1 LLYDL
6 VIMISKETFKKQL
19 QNLRPDLFE
28 EQALALFRYQAQNNQ
43 IYRQYL
49 EFLRVNPHSIG
60 EVHRIPFLPIE
71 FFKSHKIK
79 TGTFTAQVVYQSSGT
94 TQQARSKH
102 YLPDDTF
109 YKAHARQIFESS
121 YGLVTDYIF
130 LALLPSY
137 LEQGHSS
144 LVAMVDS
151 FVSQS
156 GQVMAGFYLQEL
168 DALLSNIDL
177 ARQSGKKILLFGVTY
192 ALLDLAEKVRPG
204 SLKDVL
210 ILETGG
216 MKGRRREMVR
226 QELHATL
233 QEAFGVSSIHSEYG
247 MTELLSQAYS
257 KGEGIFQTPH
267 SLKILLRD
275 PNDPL
280 TVGAGITTGGINIID
295 LANVDSCAF
304 LETKDIGRLHG
315 DGRFEVLGRFD
326 NTDIRGC
333 NLLVA

>member
-1 LLYDL
+1 MLYDL
-6 VIMISKETFKKQL
+6 VIMISKETFKNQL

-28 EQALALFRYQAQNNQ
+28 EQALALFRYQALHNQ

-49 EFLRVNPHSIG
+49 EYLGVRPHAVG
-60 EVHRIPFLPIE
+60 EVQGIPFLPIE
-71 FFKSHKIK
+71 FFKSQDIK
-79 TGTFTAQVVYQSSGT
+79 TGDFRAQVVYQSSGT
-94 TQQARSKH
+94 TQQTRSRH

-109 YKAHARQIFESS
+109 YKAHARQIFESV
-121 YGLVTDYIF
+121 YGPVTGYIF

-144 LVAMVDS
+144 LVAMVDY

-156 GQVMAGFYLQEL
+156 KQDLPGFYLQDL
-168 DALLSNIDL
+168 PALLGNIDL
-177 ARQSGKKILLFGVTY
+177 ARQRGKQIMLFGVTY
-192 ALLDLAEKVRPG
+192 ALLDLAEQVAPG
-204 SLKDVL
+204 SLSDL
-210 ILETGG
+210 IIMETGG

-226 QELHATL
+226 QELHAIL
-233 QEAFGVSSIHSEYG
+233 QASFGVSSIHSEYG

-257 KGEGIFQTPH
+257 QGEGIFEAPQA
-267 SLKILLRD
+267 LRILLRD

-280 TVGAGITTGGINIID
+280 TVSTAFKTGGINIID

-304 LETKDIGRLHG
+304 IETKDLGRLHP

-326 NTDIRGC
+326 NSDIRGC
-333 NLLVA
+333 NLLVY

>member
-6 VIMISKETFKKQL
+6 VIMISKETFKNQL

-28 EQALALFRYQAQNNQ
+28 EQALALFRYQAQNNLV
-43 IYRQYL
+43 YRQYL
-49 EFLRVNPHSIG
+49 EYLRIKPNNISQ
-60 EVHRIPFLPIE
+60 VHRIPFLPIE
-71 FFKSHKIK
+71 FFKSHEIK

-94 TQQARSKH
+94 TQQTRSSH
-102 YLPDDTF
+102 YLPDDAF
-109 YKAHARQIFESS
+109 YKAHARQIFESV
-121 YGLVTDYIF
+121 YGPVTDYIF

-144 LVAMVDS
+144 LVAMVDY

-156 GQVMAGFYLQEL
+156 GQEIPGFYLQER
-168 DALLSNIDL
+168 DALLADIDL
-177 ARQSGKKILLFGVTY
+177 ARQSNKKIMLFGVTY
-192 ALLDLAEKVRPG
+192 ALLDLAEKVAPS
-204 SLKDVL
+204 SLQEVI

-226 QELHATL
+226 QELHAIL
-233 QEAFGVSSIHSEYG
+233 KAAFGVNSIHSEYG

-257 KGEGIFQTPH
+257 TGEGIFQPPH
-267 SLKILLRD
+267 SLRILLRD

-280 TVGAGITTGGINIID
+280 TVSAGMHTGGINIID

-304 LETKDIGRLHG
+304 IETKDIGRLHG
-315 DGRFEVLGRFD
+315 EGRFEVLGRFD